1 MTLDKLDNLARV
13 KQLKIE
19 PPDQTEFIGLVESAK
34 TRLHDA
40 QIEGLSDNGRFSLAY
55 GATHGFALAALRWH
69 GYRSTNRYL
78 VFQCLEQ
85 TLGLETAKWRILDK
99 CHKLRNIAEHEG
111 LLEITPQLL
120 DELINVS
127 VELCSLVEKL
137 GPVK

>member
-55 GATHGFALAALRWH
+55 GAAHGFALAALRWH

-99 CHKLRNIAEHEG
+99 CHKLRNIAEYEG